1 MFQVRFLLLLLL
13 TMYVSNLIG
22 FIQPMK
28 VAYFRSQRLPGFFN
42 FKPLVSAFS
51 TTKSFGSRKSAPT
64 FASNHKSKKVNIESP
79 NNDEVLKKKKL
90 NPRAISGHPS
100 PAKRR
105 HTVFAD
111 NDDKNYLKSVL
122 PKGDYERM
130 VRDEKLEIV
139 QENYFNRGIKN
150 YQDDYK
156 LVKRQRLAQRGLN
169 NKERKEGEKRTLIDE
184 IKEDVDD
191 ENRKQQQQQQ
201 PLQQREPLSSSIMTS
216 SSLKTSRLTHSRDIN
231 LDQSKLY
238 TIMKNPSSSSSSSSS
253 SSVSSSFSSSQ
264 SSQEESEEKV
274 PNRPF
279 TLPPGEFRPKQSLGQ
294 NYLSDQNYVS
304 KIISAFNVERLR
316 LPSQKS
322 DKKGKQVIEI
332 GPGLGAITRTLFP
345 IYPEMLA
352 IEVDQRA
359 IEILKNKL
367 SSSLKVIHKDIL
379 DFNFEEYYH
388 QNFKENEKLAIIAN
402 LPYHIVSQ
410 VLFSLADAHKVIDL
424 AVVTCQLEVGERI
437 TAKPREKDY
446 GIPSVVFQ
454 LYGKTNLLFKIPPT
468 VFYPVPK
475 VDSALISIDF
485 TKPHPELERVDKL
498 LLRK

>member
-1 MFQVRFLLLLLL
+1 MFHVSYVLILFLA
-13 TMYVSNLIG
+13 MYVSNLIG
-22 FIQPMK
+22 FIQPVK
-28 VAYFRSQRLPGFFN
+28 SACFRSQRLPGFY
-42 FKPLVSAFS
+42 PLISSLS
-51 TTKSFGSRKSAPT
+51 TTKSFGARKSAPT
-64 FASNHKSKKVNIESP
+64 FTSNHKPKKVNVESKD
-79 NNDEVLKKKKL
+79 NDELLKKKKRD
-90 NPRAISGHPS
+90 PRDFSGSPS
-100 PAKRR
+100 PVKRR

-111 NDDKNYLKSVL
+111 KDDKDFLKRVL
-122 PKGDYERM
+122 PKGDFERM

-139 QENYFNRGIKN
+139 KENYANRGITD

-156 LVKRQRLAQRGLN
+156 LVKRQRFAQRGLE
-169 NKERKEGEKRTLIDE
+169 NKEGKTTEKRTLIDE
-184 IKEDVDD
+184 IKEDVDN
-191 ENRKQQQQQQ
+191 ERKTQQQQSQLS
-201 PLQQREPLSSSIMTS
+201 PQRGSFSSSIS
-216 SSLKTSRLTHSRDIN
+216 SSSSSSTLAKPSRLSYSRDIN

-253 SSVSSSFSSSQ
+253 SLSSSQ
-264 SSQEESEEKV
+264 PSQEETEEKA

-304 KIISAFNVERLR
+304 KIISAFNVERLK

-352 IEVDQRA
+352 IEVDSRA
-359 IEILKNKL
+359 VEILKNKL
-367 SSSLKVIHKDIL
+367 SSSLKIIHKDIL
-379 DFNFEEYYH
+379 DFNFEEYYRE
-388 QNFKENEKLAIIAN
+388 NFKEGEKLGIIAN

-454 LYGKTNLLFKIPPT
+454 LYGKTNLLFKLPPS

-485 TKPHPELERVDKL
+485 TSPHPELERVDKL
-498 LLRK
+498 MLRK